1 MFSKSSS
8 RLILSCSKPRIAT
21 GCLHRIALRTTGHRT
36 VRTRLLT
43 TPAPQIVQSSL
54 QQSTYDKLADTAME
68 GLLDD
73 LQNILDSHGDPS
85 LEVEYHVRQFPTAL
99 YAYVLIVPAPPY
111 VEWVLTLDLGQ
122 RGTYVIN
129 KQPPNKQIWLSSP
142 VSGPK
147 RFNFDVG
154 TRQWVDSRSGQS
166 LHTLLNEELN
176 ASLGVDC
183 IIDMKTR
190 DS

>member
-1 MFSKSSS
+1 M
-8 RLILSCSKPRIAT
+8 
-21 GCLHRIALRTTGHRT
+21 
-36 VRTRLLT
+36 
-43 TPAPQIVQSSL
+43 
-54 QQSTYDKLADTAME
+54 D

-85 LEVEYHVRQFPTAL
+85 LEVEYHSG
-99 YAYVLIVPAPPY
+99 
-111 VEWVLTLDLGQ
+111 VLTLDLGL